1 MNYSS
6 RAAISSIRFFI
17 HRLGLLHCLHPLQL
31 GLKPLQ
37 LLLDAGKLEVVLA
50 VIVLGQGFS
59 DEVFPLFLQLI
70 YFGTYDVLAVR
81 CFRGQHRADALHG
94 NFQGVILVDV
104 LF

>member
-1 MNYSS
+1 ME
-6 RAAISSIRFFI
+6 
-17 HRLGLLHCLHPLQL
+17 L
-31 GLKPLQ
+31 LQ

-50 VIVLGQGFS
+50 VVVLGQGFS

-70 YFGTYDVLAVR
+70 YFGTYGVLAVR
-81 CFRGQHRADALHG
+81 CLQGQHRADALHG